1 MAEIAFED
9 AHSSSTSQPLG
20 SVSTSANMIL
30 TPDPTLAGL
39 ASTPNFPH
47 AVEFLESSSVDRPS
61 RLSYDRRS
69 SGGDTAYT
77 GNSAQDIE
85 QLLREPF
92 HDNLL
97 DSILAQDWTEL
108 EVESTSYK
116 LGPHDF
122 EREAGH
128 LASQSFESFA
138 SQSTNAPLISAMESN
153 RPFTTTTH
161 SFETNGSC
169 FDSPLIQKE
178 PSPMPSSRIPTS
190 RIPNTRKQSQSGH
203 TSVCPVPQAP
213 NFNKTDDGRRSGV
226 RPQCECPRLLSQLVQ
241 FTSSPSGS
249 ARPATPPLDLLLGL
263 EQLTFSTKKTICE
276 CRNCDLGSPYVAIV
290 ICTAMDW
297 ILESLGRH
305 LRDSAF
311 IDDEKAADVGESGR
325 RRRQDTPHQ
334 DWSLEQDISEIGSIS
349 ALFIGDFPLAEE
361 VSRACIVELL
371 KLRLRRLVG
380 AVKDIVLI
388 SRKCKK
394 TLSEVVRCAASDVC
408 CKAES
413 MFGMIEL

>member
-1 MAEIAFED
+1 MAEIAFAD
-9 AHSSSTSQPLG
+9 THSSSTSQPLG
-20 SVSTSANMIL
+20 RVSTSANMIL

-47 AVEFLESSSVDRPS
+47 TVEFLESSSVDRSS
-61 RLSYDRRS
+61 RLSYDRWS

-77 GNSAQDIE
+77 SNSAQDIE
-85 QLLREPF
+85 QFLREPF

-108 EVESTSYK
+108 EVESTPYK

-122 EREAGH
+122 EREAGN
-128 LASQSFESFA
+128 LALQSFESFA

-161 SFETNGSC
+161 SFETNGSG

-190 RIPNTRKQSQSGH
+190 RIPNTRKQSQSGMEAVI
-203 TSVCPVPQAP
+203 SSLLQAP
-213 NFNKTDDGRRSGV
+213 LQTDDGRRSGV

-241 FTSSPSGS
+241 FTNSPSGS
-249 ARPATPPLDLLLGL
+249 ARPATPPLDLLLGV

-297 ILESLGRH
+297 ILENLGRY

-311 IDDEKAADVGESGR
+311 IDDEKAADVGVSGG

-380 AVKDIVLI
+380 AVKDIMLI